1 MTEKRHIDPER
12 AANRRRQVLD
22 AAATCFR
29 RSGFHGASMSEIS
42 KAAGMSAGHIYNYFA
57 SKDAIIAAFVEENET
72 RVMGIISD
80 IGSQPDPLQAII
92 DDVDQSIRDNL
103 DPDYWALP
111 LEIAAESA
119 RNPAIAAL
127 SQGAD
132 RRMCERFLAM
142 LKAGRA
148 KHGLAAD
155 DATVEG
161 RMQAVICLY
170 QGLQL
175 RVLNYPE
182 LPVPELVVSFRV
194 ALRALLFT

>member
-1 MTEKRHIDPER
+1 MNEKRHIDPER
-12 AANRRRQVLD
+12 AATRRRQVLD

-42 KAAGMSAGHIYNYFA
+42 KAAGMSAGHIYNYFE
-57 SKDAIIAAFVEENET
+57 SKDAIIAAFVEENEH
-72 RVMGIISD
+72 RVKEILGN

-92 DDVDQSIRDNL
+92 DDVAQSVRENL
-103 DPDYWALP
+103 DPDHWALP

-127 SQGAD
+127 SQQAD
-132 RRMCERFLAM
+132 RRMCEPFLAM
-142 LKAGRA
+142 LKAGRER
-148 KHGLAAD
+148 HGLPAD
-155 DATVEG
+155 DALVEG
-161 RMQAVICLY
+161 RMQALICLY

-175 RVLNYPE
+175 RVLNYPG
-182 LPVPELVVSFRV
+182 LPVDELVASFRV

>member
-127 SQGAD
+127 SQGRTAACASASWPCSKPAAQS
-132 RRMCERFLAM
+132 MAWLPM
-142 LKAGRA
+142 TPPSKAACR
-148 KHGLAAD
+148 
-155 DATVEG
+155 
-161 RMQAVICLY
+161 
-170 QGLQL
+170 
-175 RVLNYPE
+175 P
-182 LPVPELVVSFRV
+182 
-194 ALRALLFT
+194 